1 MVGHYQCGGVKA
13 ALLNK
18 DHGLLEHWLRNIRD
32 VAVRPDTR
40 TPEGMTGPH
49 SPDDP
54 VCVGTLPAAPA
65 QEGAAG
71 HHRLGAAVESPGG
84 AQRAGAVHQPLR
96 QPHRAEAAGVYTHV
110 QGSLL
115 LWSRLM
121 DSGHGVREEEWW
133 DLCSSILSCTI
144 LNSLKRFQAKPWHRL
159 LPSVEMIHGIVKQ
172 ILSDLLMLSGYSF
185 GHHRRTTASRASTA
199 SCMTSA
205 RAC

>member
-1 MVGHYQCGGVKA
+1 MGAQVKDIFVVGHYQCGGVKA

-32 VAVRPDTR
+32 VAVRPDTCTR
-40 TPEGMTGPH
+40 EGMTGPH

-96 QPHRAEAAGVYTHV
+96 QPHRTEAAGVYTQV

-115 LWSRLM
+115 LWRQADGLGAM
-121 DSGHGVREEEWW
+121 WCGRRSGG
-133 DLCSSILSCTI
+133 T
-144 LNSLKRFQAKPWHRL
+144 
-159 LPSVEMIHGIVKQ
+159 
-172 ILSDLLMLSGYSF
+172 Y
-185 GHHRRTTASRASTA
+185 AS
-199 SCMTSA
+199 
-205 RAC
+205 